1 MARKP
6 FKMKR
11 SPVKGLLGDIFKG
24 LGVKKTGNIGENLK
38 KKYSSEAQRANEVP
52 RPGESKYQFDV
63 RKGKARNKAKRSMVD
78 KNKDKISDFIQPHS
92 ITDPA
97 PKGQERVFTE
107 TTETSETREIPWD
120 KAPKVGTI
128 ARTNWYKKFNLAL
141 DDTTPLTKKSP
152 SKKRGYKMKR
162 K

>member
-78 KNKDKISDFIQPHS
+78 KNKDKISDFVQPHS

-107 TTETSETREIPWD
+107 TTETTKQTFKQAFAAAREAGKDIFEWEGNPY
-120 KAPKVGTI
+120 T
-128 ARTNWYKKFNLAL
+128 TAL
-141 DDTTPLTKKSP
+141 KKKSP